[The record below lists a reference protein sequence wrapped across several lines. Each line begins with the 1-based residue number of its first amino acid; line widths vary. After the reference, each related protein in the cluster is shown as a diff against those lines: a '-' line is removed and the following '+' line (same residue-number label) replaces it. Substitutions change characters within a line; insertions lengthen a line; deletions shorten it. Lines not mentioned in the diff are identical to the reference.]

1 MKNKIMT
8 ERLIIGLALMF
19 LMALVIMSTP
29 SAAGNWKDSFDD
41 ICSKTQGSDSLS
53 VKELSSLIERSDKL
67 MPEIQASDDP
77 SKKIYLQRLKKC
89 RALFVFMIE
98 SKKDSEK

>member
-1 MKNKIMT
+1 MIPK
-8 ERLIIGLALMF
+8 ERMMLGLAVMF
-19 LMALVIMSTP
+19 LLGLAMLSTP

-41 ICSKTQGSDSLS
+41 ICSKTHGSDTLS
-53 VKELSSLIERSDKL
+53 VKELQSLIERSDKL

-89 RALFVFMIE
+89 KALFEFMIE
-98 SKKDSEK
+98 SKKGPEK

>member
-1 MKNKIMT
+1 MKNTIMT
-8 ERLIIGLALMF
+8 ERLIPGLALMF
-19 LMALVIMSTP
+19 LLALAIISTP

-53 VKELSSLIERSDKL
+53 VKELSTLIERADKL

-89 RALFVFMIE
+89 RALFEFMID
-98 SKKDSEK
+98 SKKGSGK

>member
-1 MKNKIMT
+1 MKNMILT
-8 ERLIIGLALMF
+8 ERLIMGLALM
-19 LMALVIMSTP
+19 LLLALAIISTP

-41 ICSKTQGSDSLS
+41 ICSKTQGSDALS
-53 VKELSSLIERSDKL
+53 VKELTALIERSDKL

-89 RALFVFMIE
+89 RALFEFMIE
-98 SKKDSEK
+98 SKKGSEK